1 MTTELSNRGRRHW
14 IRSTVAVSVG
24 ASSLGQAL
32 AQSFPSRP
40 IRIIVPYAAGGTSDI
55 LARTL
60 GVRVG
65 EALSQQIVV
74 ENRPGA
80 NGALGSDLV
89 AKSAPDGYTLLLT
102 DVGGLTSAPAVV
114 RNLPFDPVRD
124 FAPITPIV
132 WSPHLLVVSPSMP
145 VNSVGELVSLARSRP
160 GRLNCA
166 NVGAGSAPHLAAAL
180 FALRAGVD
188 WGYVQYKG
196 GAQALNDLA
205 AGQADLMFNGMLATL
220 PYVKAGK
227 LRAIGLS
234 SDKRWSTMPELPTVA
249 EQGLSGFMTG
259 SWQGLLA
266 PAGTPAP
273 VVERLNAEFGR
284 ALVAPEVVERL
295 TAQGAEP
302 RPGPSAAFAEFMREE
317 TAKWAKLVREAG
329 VRIE

>member
-1 MTTELSNRGRRHW
+1 MNQDRRSVARRRLLLSA
-14 IRSTVAVSVG
+14 TAVTLSATG
-24 ASSLGQAL
+24 MRAPF

-65 EALSQQIVV
+65 EALGQQIVV

-89 AKSAPDGYTLLLT
+89 AKAAPDGYTLLLT

-124 FAPITPIV
+124 FAPITPVV
-132 WSPHLLVVSPSMP
+132 WSPHLLVVSPAMT
-145 VNSVGELVSLARSRP
+145 VNSVAELVAMARARP

-166 NVGAGSAPHLAAAL
+166 TVGAGSAPHLAGAL

-188 WGYVQYKG
+188 WGFVQYKG

-205 AGQADLMFNGMLATL
+205 ASQADLMFNGMLATL

-227 LRAIGLS
+227 LRAIGLA

-249 EQGLSGFMTG
+249 EQGFGGFMTG

-273 VVERLNAEFGR
+273 VIERLNAEFGR
-284 ALVAPEVVERL
+284 ALNVPEVAERL

-302 RPGPSAAFAEFMREE
+302 RPGPAAAFGEFMRTE
-317 TAKWAKLVREAG
+317 TDKWARLVRDAG
-329 VRIE
+329 IRIE